1 MSGDLKQLITREIKS
16 VKEQIRGRMMTDPVQ
31 KEFDV
36 VGMSELTW
44 VADVDVGDDDQ
55 LLRDVPIKIN
65 GPKARFY
72 ARRDSPVFLEK
83 NEQGRY
89 QIIGPADR
97 IRQQGSLCILDE
109 DTEITTPSGD
119 IGFTLVTQAFEF
131 YQGPTPPTPGTSFW
145 NDGVHGFPEITKLDS
160 DGNEV

>member
-1 MSGDLKQLITREIKS
+1 MSGELKELIRRENQSI
-16 VKEQIRGRMMTDPVQ
+16 KEQIRGRMMTDPVQ
-31 KEFDV
+31 KNFDV
-36 VGMSELTW
+36 IGIAQFTW
-44 VADVDVGDDDQ
+44 VGDVDIGGDQ

-89 QIIGPADR
+89 QVIGPADR
-97 IRQQGSLCILDE
+97 QRQQGNLCLLDE
-109 DTEITTPSGD
+109 DDGIVSSAGA
-119 IGFTLVTQAFEF
+119 IGFDLVVQPYSF

-145 NDGVHGFPEITKLDS
+145 NDGVHGYPAISKLDA